1 MSSTPLGPG
10 AEFDLIRRI
19 LKDAAPSNPR
29 VALAAGD
36 DCALIEAGEGYLAL
50 TVDMSLEGVHFVTVW
65 GDRERAGRR
74 AVLAAGSD
82 LAAMAARPLAVLL
95 SLSMP
100 AEESVDAAERVGRSC
115 RLAAEEFGAT
125 LIGGDVSRGGAGLV
139 IDVTVLGEVTD
150 PLLRSG
156 ARPGDDLFLT
166 GRLGAAAAAVRA
178 WREGREPA
186 AGWVE
191 RFWNPQPRIREAL
204 WLCERGARAAIDL
217 SDGLV
222 ADAAH
227 VAAASGVAAELDWDA
242 VPAADGVE
250 TTLALSGGEDYELL
264 AAVPVGILDAAGISD
279 FERTFGLPL
288 TRVGRVVSGS
298 GVRVFRHGEEVRVS
312 ASGFDH
318 FRLEAEP

>member
-1 MSSTPLGPG
+1 VSSTPLGPG

-19 LKDAAPSNPR
+19 LQDAASPSSR

-36 DCALIEAGEGYLAL
+36 DCALIDVGEGYLAL
-50 TVDMSLEGVHFVTVW
+50 TVDMSVEGVHFLAAW
-65 GDRERAGRR
+65 GERERAGRR
-74 AVLAAGSD
+74 AVLAAVSD
-82 LAAMAARPLAVLL
+82 LAAMAARPLGVLV

-100 AEESVDAAERVGRSC
+100 AEEGADAAERMGRSC
-115 RLAAEEFGAT
+115 RLATEEMGAT
-125 LIGGDVSRGGAGLV
+125 LIGGDVSRGGTGLV
-139 IDVTVLGEVTD
+139 IDVTVLGEVSD

-178 WREGREPA
+178 WREDREPA
-186 AGWVE
+186 TAWVE

-227 VAAASGVAAELDWDA
+227 VAAASGVAVELDWEA
-242 VPAADGVE
+242 VPTADGVG
-250 TTLALSGGEDYELL
+250 TSLALSGGEDYELL
-264 AAVPVGILDAAGISD
+264 AAVPAGILNGAGISD
-279 FERTFGLPL
+279 FERAFELPL

-298 GVRVFRHGEEVRVS
+298 GVRVFRDGEEVRVS